1 MPRAQVLL
9 QAGWKGGVFWPVH
22 SWLRSS
28 STTATND
35 GALLL
40 IPSDEWPGRRGGLF
54 RATQFLADLWTVG
67 IPTTVGPEAS
77 NLNVG
82 PEAPE
87 VASPMDFG
95 QGSAF

>member
-54 RATQFLADLWTVG
+54 RAPQFLADLWTVG
-67 IPTTVGPEAS
+67 IPT
-77 NLNVG
+77 VG